1 MDQRSDKSNDDD
13 EKRAQIHKIFY
24 AELIK
29 LFVIESDSI
38 KKSKLSEVELDQN
51 IILTSEEYY
60 NRNNDIYDVSKKL
73 FMTLFSIDIFQIK
86 YMYVY
91 ILCCGGLY
99 KQTQWTTRLRTTIWG
114 TICPM
119 RDLMP
124 QNLAH

>member
-29 LFVIESDSI
+29 LFVIESDGI

-73 FMTLFSIDIFQIK
+73 FMTLFTIDISQIK

-91 ILCCGGLY
+91 IQCCGDFKNIHKEQPGSE
-99 KQTQWTTRLRTTIWG
+99 
-114 TICPM
+114 
-119 RDLMP
+119 P
-124 QNLAH
+124 QFEEQFVLCGI